1 VPASAVLVE
10 SGARRGHVWVL
21 QGGQLLRREVQLGVQ
36 GARATEIRAGLD
48 AGETV
53 VTDPR
58 PALREG
64 QAARARS

>member
-1 VPASAVLVE
+1 
-10 SGARRGHVWVL
+10 VL
-21 QGGQLLRREVQLGVQ
+21 QDGHLVRREVQLGVQ
-36 GARATEIRAGLD
+36 GARATEIQGGLN
-48 AGETV
+48 AGEVV